1 MRTKAVFLA
10 AAAAQPEGR
19 EGAPLYLSP
28 VAAGFPSPA
37 EDYVEQ
43 RLDLHRHL
51 VRNEA
56 ATFFLHASGQS
67 MTGAGIQDGDLL
79 VVDRSVEAAHG
90 RVVIAALDGELLVKC
105 ASEWVLMDIET
116 RKFVSVRELCDSW
129 TDLSEER
136 AFDAKP
142 RKIANFEED
151 PAKAFVVVPSY
162 SDIDGNGHVNNAKYA
177 NFVVDA
183 LNPGADAALRT
194 FQIDYRR
201 EVYAGEPLSVY
212 TEAQEGQVLAKGVQQ
227 DGTIAFACRMELA

>member
-90 RVVIAALDGELLVKC
+90 RVVIAALDGELLVKRL
-105 ASEWVLMDIET
+105 V
-116 RKFVSVRELCDSW
+116 
-129 TDLSEER
+129 
-136 AFDAKP
+136 
-142 RKIANFEED
+142 
-151 PAKAFVVVPSY
+151 
-162 SDIDGNGHVNNAKYA
+162 
-177 NFVVDA
+177 
-183 LNPGADAALRT
+183 
-194 FQIDYRR
+194 RR
-201 EVYAGEPLSVY
+201 EGRVLLVAEHPGYPDFDITEREHVHIWGVVTYAIHKL
-212 TEAQEGQVLAKGVQQ
+212 
-227 DGTIAFACRMELA
+227 